1 MRLRLIAVSL
11 ILVVSAWLPI
21 IAQQSSTSQ
30 PSAKPD
36 QPAAT
41 CCHGKDGNP
50 QSMPRCEGKDAK
62 DMACCKKDAR
72 DKQATAT
79 CCDAK
84 DGKSYCRDAKQSA
97 AKCCKG
103 KDAKL
108 CTKNGKDCCAGPD
121 RQSCCDKNA
130 APTSAANLNAKTC
143 CAAEDHSCC
152 HSKSNA

>member
-84 DGKSYCRDAKQSA
+84 QSA

-152 HSKSNA
+152 QQVQRLTPVSK